1 MSVLQRSISNT
12 ESTPLCSPLR
22 PSVIVRTPSVS
33 PNPLSPQIPLGTPS
47 RSYSP
52 SDSGSVFGS
61 PSAVLEPCTLCRGT
75 PCTNIQHSQLN
86 NLVTNCNLG
95 AEIKTTG
102 EHLFIKELQDTAFTS
117 SRETSTMSDKEA
129 ILTSLDDLEH
139 ELAYTYRN
147 FNVEGLDEV
156 AIIGDYEDSL
166 AVINEL
172 VKKFSKYVR
181 DLGRSINDLN
191 SSIIDEWKTKL
202 AKHESDLAQY
212 RKVVRRKIHE
222 LRSVT
227 ENTTRSTREQDAP
240 AISTDEVLDSS
251 SHDHSVDSSALERR
265 RKVALATAKG
275 NIASIKQDLHEL
287 TEEFSENL
295 D

>member
-1 MSVLQRSISNT
+1 MERTNSVRRTLRSLQRRLPQQPQEGELLLVSVLQRSISNT

-129 ILTSLDDLEH
+129 ILT
-139 ELAYTYRN
+139 
-147 FNVEGLDEV
+147 
-156 AIIGDYEDSL
+156 
-166 AVINEL
+166 
-172 VKKFSKYVR
+172 
-181 DLGRSINDLN
+181 
-191 SSIIDEWKTKL
+191 
-202 AKHESDLAQY
+202 
-212 RKVVRRKIHE
+212 
-222 LRSVT
+222 
-227 ENTTRSTREQDAP
+227 
-240 AISTDEVLDSS
+240 
-251 SHDHSVDSSALERR
+251 
-265 RKVALATAKG
+265 
-275 NIASIKQDLHEL
+275 
-287 TEEFSENL
+287 
-295 D
+295 